1 MNCKTKFRF
10 AGLAVVVMLSAACT
24 SSSAQVRSSPGVPIH
39 SFAGGCAGTVLTDAL
54 PPMWAQAGWNQPS
67 APWGVPWALGTG
79 GDAVAY
85 VFATQLVAG
94 SSPRVDGTN
103 NKVLWV
109 AKGGPPNFVVAA
121 HPLGV
126 DQPVVT
132 IDGGP
137 SIVDLPTAGCWTF
150 HLTWGLSGQLGGS
163 IINLE
168 VLPTGSAQSLVTFQL
183 LNARPLK
190 LPIVAAGSPCPTSPV
205 TLLGGMAP
213 RVGTPLRLGFGNT
226 LGPHGAFAFNK
237 TVLDFATPPLSAEVL
252 LRGSRLDAV
261 GKMYFG
267 GPGVASNQTVA
278 ISVTDPQGGDEN
290 PSIASYSCRLKT
302 APSSTRIRPV
312 RVAMASRLTLSAS
325 ARSSSLTLSERLATQ
340 FGSRR

>member
-1 MNCKTKFRF
+1 MNYKTNSLGV
-10 AGLAVVVMLSAACT
+10 GLALLVLLSGGCT
-24 SSSAQVRSSPGVPIH
+24 SSPTAQLSSSPRVPVH

-54 PPMWAQAGWNQPS
+54 PPTWAQGGWNQPS

-94 SSPRVDGTN
+94 SSPRIDGTN

-109 AKGGPPNFVVAA
+109 AKDGPPNFVVAA

-132 IDGGP
+132 IAGGP

-163 IINLE
+163 TINLE
-168 VLPTGSAQSLVTFQL
+168 VLPTGSAPSLVTFQL
-183 LNARPLK
+183 LKARPLK
-190 LPIVAAGSPCPTSPV
+190 LPIVAAGSPCPVSPV
-205 TLLGGMAP
+205 TLLGGVAP

-226 LGPHGAFAFNK
+226 VGPQGANAFNK
-237 TVLDFATPPLSAEVL
+237 TVLDFATPPSSPQVL
-252 LRGSRLDAV
+252 LRGSRLDAP

-267 GPGVASNQTVA
+267 GSGVAPNQAVD
-278 ISVTDPQGGDEN
+278 ISVTDPQGGQA
-290 PSIASYSCRLKT
+290 PFYSDLQ
-302 APSSTRIRPV
+302 
-312 RVAMASRLTLSAS
+312 LSVDNS
-325 ARSSSLTLSERLATQ
+325 AVFYTYPTSAGCYGIQADSVGLSEVIVFNA
-340 FGSRR
+340 G